1 MKFGKVENPEEID
14 FTIPPD
20 RPETRRLFGATK
32 GRDLKIYVGCAKWN
46 KKDLKGFYP
55 KGVKDELAYYSSQ
68 FNSIELNATFR
79 RRIAPEQYA
88 KWAENSPEGFKFCP
102 KMGQYISHIRRL
114 DETEE
119 SIDLFATS
127 SSHLGEKL
135 GVPFLQMHDN
145 FGPGNFD
152 RVQRFAEGWNYDI
165 PVALELRKTDWFTDD
180 AVSSELY
187 DVLEKNKITN
197 ILVDTAGRRDLMH
210 MRMTTATPFI
220 RWVGANH
227 EIDYKRLDE
236 WIERLANWRD
246 AGLSEIYFF
255 VHQNVD
261 INVPH
266 YAAYFIKNL
275 NKKLGTDLKIP
286 QTLNSDA

>member
-14 FTIPPD
+14 FTIPSD
-20 RPETRRLFGATK
+20 RPETRRLFATTK
-32 GRDLKIYVGCAKWN
+32 GKELKMYVGCAKWN

-88 KWAENSPEGFKFCP
+88 KWGENTPEGFKFCP

-119 SIDLFATS
+119 AVELFATS

-135 GVPFLQMHDN
+135 GVPYLQMHDN

-152 RVQRFAEGWNYDI
+152 RVQNFVEGWNYDT
-165 PVALELRKTDWFTDD
+165 PVAIELRKTDWFTDD

-187 DVLEKNKITN
+187 DLLEKNTITN
-197 ILVDTAGRRDLMH
+197 VLVDTAGRRDLMH
-210 MRMTTATPFI
+210 MRITTPTPFI

-227 EIDYKRLDE
+227 EVDYKRLDQ
-236 WIERLANWRD
+236 WIDRLATWRD
-246 AGLSEIYFF
+246 AGMREIYFF

-266 YAAYFIKNL
+266 YAAYFIKKL
-275 NKKLGTDLKIP
+275 NKKLETDLHVP
-286 QTLNSDA
+286 ETLD

>member
-1 MKFGKVENPEEID
+1 MKFGKVEHPEEID
-14 FTIPPD
+14 FTIPSDHPA
-20 RPETRRLFGATK
+20 TRRLFGTSE

-79 RRIAPEQYA
+79 RRIAPAQYA
-88 KWAENSPEGFKFCP
+88 KWGENTPDGFKFCP

-119 SIDLFATS
+119 AVDLFATS

-152 RVQRFAEGWNYDI
+152 RVQNFAERWNYDI
-165 PVALELRKTDWFTDD
+165 PVALELRKTDWFADD

-187 DVLEKNKITN
+187 DVLEENKITN
-197 ILVDTAGRRDLMH
+197 VLVDTAGRRDLMH
-210 MRMTTATPFI
+210 MRMTTPTPFI

-236 WIERLANWRD
+236 WIERLSIWRD

-266 YAAYFIKNL
+266 FAAYFIKNL
-275 NKKLGTDLKIP
+275 NKKLGTNLHVPETID
-286 QTLNSDA
+286 

>member
-1 MKFGKVENPEEID
+1 MKFGTVENPEEID

-20 RPETRRLFGATK
+20 RSETRRLFATTK
-32 GRDLKIYVGCAKWN
+32 GRELKVHVGCAKWN

-88 KWAENSPEGFKFCP
+88 KWGENTPEGFKFCP

-119 SIDLFATS
+119 AVDLFATS

-135 GVPFLQMHDN
+135 GVPYLQMHDN

-152 RVQRFAEGWNYDI
+152 RVQNFAEGWNYDI
-165 PVALELRKTDWFTDD
+165 PVAIELRKTDWFNDGTF
-180 AVSSELY
+180 SSELY
-187 DVLEKNKITN
+187 DLLEKNEITN
-197 ILVDTAGRRDLMH
+197 VLVDTAGRRDLMH
-210 MRMTTATPFI
+210 MRMTTPTPFV

-227 EIDYKRLDE
+227 DVDYKRLDE
-236 WIERLANWRD
+236 WIERLASWRD
-246 AGLSEIYFF
+246 AGMSEIYFF

-261 INVPH
+261 INVPR

-275 NKKLGTDLKIP
+275 NKKLGTDLHVP
-286 QTLNSDA
+286 ETLD

>member
-1 MKFGKVENPEEID
+1 MKFGKVEHPEEID
-14 FTIPPD
+14 FKIPPD
-20 RPETRRLFGATK
+20 RPETRRLFGTTK
-32 GRDLKIYVGCAKWN
+32 GQDLKIYVGCAKWN

-88 KWAENSPEGFKFCP
+88 KWGENTPEGFRFCP

-114 DETEE
+114 HETEE
-119 SIDLFATS
+119 SVELFATS
-127 SSHLGEKL
+127 ASHLQEKL

-145 FGPGNFD
+145 FGSGNFD
-152 RVQRFAEGWNYDI
+152 RIQNFAEGWNYDI

-180 AVSSELY
+180 RVSSELY

-197 ILVDTAGRRDLMH
+197 ILVDTAGRRDMMH
-210 MRMTTATPFI
+210 MRMTTPTPFI

-236 WIERLANWRD
+236 WIERLSSWRD
-246 AGLSEIYFF
+246 AGMSEIYFF

-266 YAAYFIKNL
+266 YAAYFIRNL
-275 NKKLGTDLKIP
+275 NKKLRTSLHVPEMLD
-286 QTLNSDA
+286 

>member
-1 MKFGKVENPEEID
+1 MKFGKVENPEEVD

-20 RPETRRLFGATK
+20 RPETRRLFGTTK
-32 GRDLKIYVGCAKWN
+32 GKELKIHVGCAKWN

-68 FNSIELNATFR
+68 FNAIELNATFR

-88 KWAENSPEGFKFCP
+88 KWGENTPEGFKFCP

-119 SIDLFATS
+119 AVELFAMS

-135 GVPFLQMHDN
+135 GVPYLQMHDN

-152 RVQRFAEGWNYDI
+152 RVQNFAEGWNYDI
-165 PVALELRKTDWFTDD
+165 PVAFELRKTDWFNDD

-187 DVLEKNKITN
+187 DLLESNRITN
-197 ILVDTAGRRDLMH
+197 VLVDTAGRRDLMH
-210 MRMTTATPFI
+210 MRMTTPTPFI

-236 WIERLANWRD
+236 WIDRLASWRD
-246 AGLSEIYFF
+246 AGP
-255 VHQNVD
+255 QR
-261 INVPH
+261 
-266 YAAYFIKNL
+266 
-275 NKKLGTDLKIP
+275 DLFLRSPERRHKRP
-286 QTLNSDA
+286 ALRRVLH

>member
-1 MKFGKVENPEEID
+1 MKFGKVEHPEEID

-20 RPETRRLFGATK
+20 RPETRRLFGASK

-152 RVQRFAEGWNYDI
+152 RVQRFAEGWNYDN

-227 EIDYKRLDE
+227 DIDYKRLDE
-236 WIERLANWRD
+236 WIERLSSWRD
-246 AGLSEIYFF
+246 AGMREIYFF

-275 NKKLGTDLKIP
+275 NQELGTDLKIP
-286 QTLNSDA
+286 QTLSSDA